1 MTGRKRPTTGT
12 AFRVQKEGF
21 ALVRVRGEADEKNGA
36 PELTEAL
43 GAALDEGTER
53 TVVDLSETD
62 FADSAVLHTLLDAR
76 ARYEDAG
83 VKLVLA
89 GPFRAAVR
97 RLFEVTG
104 TVDAF
109 VMAATVEEAAAC

>member
-1 MTGRKRPTTGT
+1 M
-12 AFRVQKEGF
+12 
-21 ALVRVRGEADEKNGA
+21 
-36 PELTEAL
+36 
-43 GAALDEGTER
+43 
-53 TVVDLSETD
+53 
-62 FADSAVLHTLLDAR
+62 
-76 ARYEDAG
+76 
-83 VKLVLA
+83 KLVLA